1 MALYDFVA
9 LAVWLVL
16 LPGIKRVGERR
27 FNLEFA
33 DLVFI
38 SVALLIVLELAWLRI
53 GYSAP

>member
-9 LAVWLVL
+9 LAVWVVL
-16 LPGIKRVGERR
+16 LPGVKRVGDQR
-27 FNLEFA
+27 FNMGFA
-33 DLVFI
+33 DLAFL